1 MKRKQKKFLILLTLA
16 VVIVTYNQKK
26 MSFVSLNSPKK
37 ISDVAVPE
45 KTKVLFDPE
54 EEFQR
59 LKKKILLAEEDPEI
73 LQSIQEA
80 GNFVE
85 GNEESSKNSKSTEK
99 SGKAGE
105 SALADSGEKDYIEY
119 EIQER
124 DNLSKISKKFY
135 GTPNKWKLIFR
146 CQYRYHPLRKNICAL
161 ALNSVFL
168 KSFMKRRNRPQQKQ
182 ISPKTHGE
190 PYPTKT
196 IATETGKTYTIQQ
209 YDNLYKIAKKVFND
223 GNRWED
229 ILQWNH
235 KVIDDPQRLRPGTVL
250 VIKD

>member
-135 GTPNKWKLIFR
+135 GTPNKWKLILDANTDTIPSEKHMR
-146 CQYRYHPLRKNICAL
+146 LGVKLRIPKVVHEEA
-161 ALNSVFL
+161 
-168 KSFMKRRNRPQQKQ
+168 KSASAKADLSKD
-182 ISPKTHGE
+182 HGE